1 MQKMMPPNRNIR
13 GITHV
18 KKCNLGADASRE
30 RAFRGLLHMLPA
42 ANFEGESAG
51 VTL

>member
-1 MQKMMPPNRNIR
+1 MPPNRNIR

-30 RAFRGLLHMLPA
+30 RAFRRLLHMLPG
-42 ANFEGESAG
+42 ANFEGQSAG
-51 VTL
+51 VML